1 MPSDIEQAVEKYSDL
16 LLRAAYIVLQSTQD
30 AQDAVQ
36 EAFLKRMTHAPR
48 FRDAEHEKAW
58 LLRVTIN
65 TAKNIRRTNSRNA
78 DAPFPDIPI
87 TEKHDDL
94 LDAVFRLPTPY
105 RTVIFLY
112 YYEGYSIREI
122 ARILSLPQGTV
133 GTRLARAR
141 AQLKTMIGEEL

>member
-1 MPSDIEQAVEKYSDL
+1 MYSNLEQAVEKYSDL
-16 LLRAAYIVLQSTQD
+16 LLRAAYIVLHNTQD
-30 AQDAVQ
+30 AEDAVQ
-36 EAFLKRMTHAPR
+36 ETFIKYMTKAPC
-48 FRDAEHEKAW
+48 FRDDEHEKAW

-65 TAKNIRRTNSRNA
+65 TAKNTRRTYSRNA
-78 DAPFPDIPI
+78 DALLPDIPI

-94 LDAVFRLPTPY
+94 LDAVFHLPMPY

-122 ARILSLPQGTV
+122 ARILSVPQGTV